1 MQPRPQYMHPTY
13 RPAQKLAGK
22 VALITGGDSGRRE
35 RERERE
41 HRFTRSGPSLC
52 VCACALTHSTTIA
65 RRGARAGGTGI
76 GRAVAVLYAREGARV
91 ALGYL
96 PEEQDDADVTRA
108 AVDDEAA
115 AGGACL
121 LLPGDL
127 RHPSACRDAVART
140 VQHYGRLDIL
150 VNNAATQRYH
160 PTLQTI
166 TEDDL
171 RATFEA
177 RVHGVCVRVRESEN
191 ERERAVPRPLAG

>member
-1 MQPRPQYMHPTY
+1 
-13 RPAQKLAGK
+13 
-22 VALITGGDSGRRE
+22 
-35 RERERE
+35 
-41 HRFTRSGPSLC
+41 
-52 VCACALTHSTTIA
+52 
-65 RRGARAGGTGI
+65 
-76 GRAVAVLYAREGARV
+76 VAVLYAREGARV

-177 RVHGVCVRVRESEN
+177 RVHCVCVRVRESEN
-191 ERERAVPRPLAG
+191 ERERERCRAHWQARLLPNGHRRQDPSGVQARAPAQGSACMCMLSLVGVVHMGVPVADKRL